1 MVASLGACFAL
12 HPIPTKAVP
21 QERNPPS
28 TQTRQKQMPNNSNN
42 QTILAVQ
49 ADSRIIFARR
59 PTPEEMAQ
67 QKADYDRATM
77 ELMAMIPGWFKR
89 PEEEEM
95 EAKKQT
101 SMMDFVR
108 QAKPVDGPER

>member
-1 MVASLGACFAL
+1 
-12 HPIPTKAVP
+12 
-21 QERNPPS
+21 
-28 TQTRQKQMPNNSNN
+28 MPNNTNNN

-49 ADSRIIFARR
+49 ADSRIIFARL
-59 PTPEEMAQ
+59 PTSEEIAQ
-67 QKADYDRATM
+67 QERDYDRATM

-89 PEEEEM
+89 PEDEEA

-101 SMMDFVR
+101 SMMDYIR